1 MFSSRTKFL
10 LFLALIMIVVLVT
23 WLYAQQSYSAFN
35 VNEPVG
41 SGTPFSQ
48 VMGTETVSITL
59 PPTFTQA
66 STLTPTAV
74 EGALEETGCTLP
86 LDYWLQNQTRIP
98 PQILLNVLAA
108 GQIEVCVN
116 YARSEICAI
125 LGEVSNAADI
135 ILKQQFLVTIM
146 NYLSGA
152 DPSAIE
158 NTINDAYEWLSSHT
172 SAEIISEQDLQV
184 AQLYAQTLQS
194 YNQGEIGPGAC
205 EEQIIPLTQAEV
217 PTSSPT
223 PGITT
228 TVSSPTVTSTPTVRR
243 TAIIIVPT
251 STEAPSRPG
260 PTRTSPPPAT
270 NTLPAPTA
278 TPPPTATEIP
288 PTTQIPPPTSTDIP
302 TPTPVPEE
310 ATPTP
315 VP

>member
-10 LFLALIMIVVLVT
+10 LFLALIMIVVLVS

-35 VNEPVG
+35 VNEPEG
-41 SGTPFSQ
+41 SGTPLLQ
-48 VMGTETVSITL
+48 VMYTETEII
-59 PPTFTQA
+59 
-66 STLTPTAV
+66 TLTPLFTQNTTLAPTIQETALDD
-74 EGALEETGCTLP
+74 AGCTLP
-86 LDYWLQNQTRIP
+86 LDYWLQNQTSIP
-98 PQILLNVLAA
+98 PQILVNILAA
-108 GQIEVCVN
+108 RQIEVCVN

-125 LGEVSNAADI
+125 LGEVSSAADI
-135 ILKQQFLVTIM
+135 ILRQQFLVAIM

-172 SAEIISEQDLQV
+172 SAETISEQDLQV

-205 EEQIIPLTQAEV
+205 DEQIIPLTQAEV

-243 TAIIIVPT
+243 TAVIIVPT
-251 STEAPSRPG
+251 STEAPGRPQ

-278 TPPPTATEIP
+278 TEIPPPTP
-288 PTTQIPPPTSTDIP
+288 TQIPPPTRTPIP

-315 VP
+315 AP